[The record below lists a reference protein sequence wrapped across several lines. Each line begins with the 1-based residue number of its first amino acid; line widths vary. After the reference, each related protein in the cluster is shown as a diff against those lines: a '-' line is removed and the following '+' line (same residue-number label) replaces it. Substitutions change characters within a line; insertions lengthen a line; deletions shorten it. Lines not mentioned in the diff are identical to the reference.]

1 MRLIVGL
8 TGGIGS
14 GKTSAAK
21 LFETLGADVVDT
33 DVIAHEL
40 TQREGAAIEAIRQ
53 AFGEKY
59 VTDDAALNR
68 ESMRE
73 LVFSHEDARLR
84 LEGILHPLIRA
95 EVTQRIADFNGPY
108 GIIVIPL
115 LFEAGGYREIVRRV
129 LVIDCSEDIQLARTT
144 ARKGMDERTARAI
157 IAAQLPR
164 LERIVKADDVIVNDL
179 DMDHLRLEVEALHKK
194 YRALTCTG

>member
-14 GKTSAAK
+14 GKSSAAK
-21 LFETLGADVVDT
+21 LFEALGADVVDT

-40 TQREGAAIEAIRQ
+40 TQPEGAAIEAIRQ

-59 VTDDAALNR
+59 ITDDAALNR
-68 ESMRE
+68 ESMRN
-73 LVFSHEDARLR
+73 LVFSREDSRRR
-84 LEGILHPLIRA
+84 LEAILHPLIRV
-95 EVTQRIADFNGPY
+95 EVARRIADFNGPY

-115 LFEAGGYREIVRRV
+115 LFETGSYSEMIHRV
-129 LVIDCSEDIQLARTT
+129 LVIDCSEDIQLARTA

-157 IAAQLPR
+157 ITAQLPR
-164 LERIVKADDVIVNDL
+164 RERIIKADDVIVNDL

-194 YRALTCTG
+194 YLVLACTG

>member
-21 LFETLGADVVDT
+21 LFESLGADVVDT
-33 DVIAHEL
+33 DVIAREL
-40 TQREGAAIEAIRQ
+40 TQPGGAAIEAVRQ

-59 VTDDAALNR
+59 ITDDAALNR
-68 ESMRE
+68 EAMRK
-73 LVFSHEDARLR
+73 LVFSHEDSRRR
-84 LEGILHPLIRA
+84 LEAILHPLIRA
-95 EVTQRIADFNGPY
+95 EAIRRIADFNGPY
-108 GIIVIPL
+108 GIIVVPL
-115 LFEAGGYREIVRRV
+115 LFEAGGYREMVRRV
-129 LVIDCSEDIQLARTT
+129 LVVDCSEDIQLARTT

-157 IAAQLPR
+157 ISTQLPR
-164 LERIVKADDVIVNDL
+164 GERIVKADDVIVNDL

-194 YRALTCTG
+194 YLTLACTG

>member
-53 AFGEKY
+53 VFGEKY
-59 VTDDAALNR
+59 ITDDAALNR
-68 ESMRE
+68 ESMRN

-108 GIIVIPL
+108 GTIVIPL

-144 ARKGMDERTARAI
+144 ARKGMDELTARAI

-164 LERIVKADDVIVNDL
+164 RERIVRADDVIVNDL

-194 YRALTCTG
+194 YLALTCTG

>member
-21 LFETLGADVVDT
+21 LFEALGADVVDT
-33 DVIAHEL
+33 DVIAREL
-40 TQREGAAIEAIRQ
+40 TRPKGAAIEAIRQ

-59 VTDDAALNR
+59 ITDDAALNR
-68 ESMRE
+68 ESMRN
-73 LVFSHEDARLR
+73 LVFSHADARRR
-84 LEGILHPLIRA
+84 LEAILHPLIRA
-95 EVTQRIADFNGPY
+95 EVARRIADFNGPY

-115 LFEAGGYREIVRRV
+115 LFETGSYREMIQRV
-129 LVIDCSEDIQLARTT
+129 LAIDCSEDIQLARTA

-164 LERIVKADDVIVNDL
+164 RERIVKADDVIVNDL

-194 YRALTCTG
+194 YVALACTS